1 MTEPPTPRAHPH
13 HSSSSRSTAPKKT
26 KPGATA
32 LARLGAW
39 MDDRTGYSA
48 VVKLITDEPIPG
60 GARWWYVFGSVLTF
74 LLVLEFITGILLA
87 AYYDPSVSGAW
98 ASTAFIQ
105 DTLTFGWFIRGL
117 HSFGSSALIV
127 LAAVHAAQVVIFGA
141 YKAPREM
148 GWLSGLGFMGLLLLF
163 ALSGYGLPWDEKGYA
178 AKQVDFMITGT
189 APIAGPWLQRLMQGG
204 ETMGNYTLTHINAA
218 HTYILPALA
227 VLILVV
233 HIVIVKRHGVTPR
246 WGTDEVRLAR
256 ATQPFWP
263 YQASRNAVACGVT
276 FVILALIVIKMH
288 GAELA
293 GPADPTGNYQA
304 RPEWYMLPIYQVRKY
319 FEGPLEMLIV
329 VVSPAVIS
337 LLLGS
342 LPWLDR
348 APDRDPRHRKPI
360 LVGAAIGAIMLCVLG
375 YLPIRRDGKDTAF
388 QQSRAEAEERAQLAR
403 TLAKKGVL
411 PEGGLAV
418 YRNDPAFH
426 VRELWGQHCATCH
439 SFTGAGGK
447 DGPDFKGYNSREWIA
462 GFLRN
467 PAGPGY
473 MAGAKLEKGMKPVT
487 GTDEELAALTELVY
501 AETGASDADR
511 ALAGKGQGLLSEKDC
526 DSCHDFDGTSGNT
539 GPNLKGRGTLAYLID
554 VIGDAGDDRLF
565 GAKNK
570 MPRFANKLSPEEI
583 GDLARFVLAES
594 RRQPAH

>member
-1 MTEPPTPRAHPH
+1 MTEPPAPRAHPH
-13 HSSSSRSTAPKKT
+13 PPRSAQTKK
-26 KPGATA
+26 KQGAA
-32 LARLGAW
+32 SAASRLGAW
-39 MDDRTGYSA
+39 LDDRTGYSA

-60 GARWWYVFGSVLTF
+60 GARWWYVFGSILTF
-74 LLVLEFITGILLA
+74 LLLLEFATGILLA
-87 AYYDPSVSGAW
+87 TYYDPSVSGAW

-105 DTLTFGWFIRGL
+105 DSLSFGWFIRGL

-127 LAAVHAAQVVIFGA
+127 LAAVHAMQVVIFGA

-148 GWLSGLGFMGLLLLF
+148 GWLSGLGFMGLLLIF

-189 APIAGPWLQRLMQGG
+189 APIAGPLLQRLMQGG

-246 WGTDEVRLAR
+246 WATDEVRLAR
-256 ATQPFWP
+256 ATQPYWP
-263 YQASRNAVACGVT
+263 YQASRDAIACGVT
-276 FVILALIVIKMH
+276 FIILALIVIKTH

-293 GPADPTGNYQA
+293 GPADPTGSYQA

-329 VVSPAVIS
+329 VVSPAVVS
-337 LLLGS
+337 LVLGS

-348 APDRDPRHRKPI
+348 SPDRDPRRRKPI
-360 LVGAAIGAIMLCVLG
+360 LFGAALGGITLCVLG
-375 YLPIRRDGKDTAF
+375 YMPIRHDNKDLSF
-388 QQSRAEAEERAQLAR
+388 QQSRAEAEDRAHLSRA
-403 TLAKKGVL
+403 LAKKGVL

-426 VRELWGQHCATCH
+426 VRELWNQHCANCH
-439 SFTGAGGK
+439 SFTGTGGK
-447 DGPDFKGYNSREWIA
+447 DGPDLKGYNSREWIA

-467 PAGPGY
+467 PASPGY
-473 MAGAKLEKGMKPVT
+473 MAGAKIEKGMKPVT
-487 GTDEELAALTELVY
+487 ATDDEVAALTELLY
-501 AETGASDADR
+501 AETGAGDADHAVAEKAR
-511 ALAGKGQGLLSEKDC
+511 GLLSDKDC

-554 VIGDAGDDRLF
+554 VIGNAGDDRLF

-570 MPRFANKLSPEEI
+570 MPRFATKLSPEEI
-583 GDLARFVLAES
+583 GDLARFVLTES
-594 RRQPAH
+594 RRQPTR